1 MPLRKT
7 LTATTLAF
15 GLAVTAGAM
24 TALSAQ
30 SAAAQSAAD
39 YSGDQ
44 IEAFTMA
51 YLEVM
56 DLREQYVPQ
65 LEAAGSEDEQRAL
78 IEEAN
83 AEIVEAIEGTE
94 GLTLEDYEAIAQAA
108 SEDQE
113 LQTRIVTRLEEMQQ
127 GGE

>member
-7 LTATTLAF
+7 LTATTMAF
-15 GLAVTAGAM
+15 GLAV

-39 YSGDQ
+39 YSGEQ
-44 IEAFTMA
+44 IEAFTVA

-65 LEAAGSEDEQRAL
+65 LEAAESEDEQSAI

-83 AEIVEAIEGTE
+83 AEIVDAIEGTD
-94 GLTLEDYEAIAQAA
+94 GLTLEDYEAIAEAA
-108 SEDQE
+108 AEDQD
-113 LQTRIVTRLEEMQQ
+113 LQARIVTRMEEMDQ
-127 GGE
+127 GAQ